1 MEVMLL
7 LMVMAAVG
15 RFGSQHAGEL
25 ADVFLPRVAVVAM
38 VPAAGIL
45 QVLRRAIRLPEMR
58 GQELVS
64 GSTCM
69 SRTCARKSRGLGA
82 FAPHISCG
90 VWVSAQ
96 EVQAFGPAAMYSAQT
111 SVRTVNTGWNLRGTL
126 AAGQT
131 PSDNRAAYP

>member
-1 MEVMLL
+1 MEVTLL
-7 LMVMAAVG
+7 LIVMAAVG

-45 QVLRRAIRLPEMR
+45 QVFRRAIGLPEMR
-58 GQELVS
+58 GQELVAL
-64 GSTCM
+64 GM
-69 SRTCARKSRGLGA
+69 SHCARKSRGLGA

-111 SVRTVNTGWNLRGTL
+111 SVRTVNTAWNLPGTL
-126 AAGQT
+126 PTGQT
-131 PSDNRAAYP
+131 PSEDRAAYP